1 MAHKVVVVGGGFG
14 GLRAV
19 ERLRRAPVEVTLVD
33 KRNFHLFQPLTYQVA
48 TGALGPSEVA
58 YPLREIFSRYP
69 NVRVMLAEVTD
80 FDLDGRTVKLAETE
94 GVHVPD
100 EIPYDTLVVAGGSS
114 YSYFGHE
121 EFARYALEVK
131 TLESAES
138 VRSRLLSAFESAE
151 NTDLPD
157 ELNPDLT
164 FVIVGAGPTGVEMS
178 GQIAELSHGTLRR
191 DFRNIDPRRAR
202 VILVD
207 GVDRILT
214 SFPPSLSAKATR
226 SLERLGVTIWLDH
239 MVVDVDATGVT
250 TATSDGQQ
258 KRIASHNVVWAAG
271 VTASPMA
278 KLLADLSGAEVDKNG
293 RVVTEPD
300 LSLPGHPEVFA
311 MGDMVQVR
319 DHAGDVK
326 PLPGL
331 APVAIQQGRHVA
343 DVIKRRLQGKETIPF
358 RYHDKGNVA
367 TIGRGR
373 AIVDIHGL
381 RLSGFPAWLVW
392 LVVHI
397 WYLVGFRN
405 RVLVIFQ
412 WSISFFTSGR
422 GSRLIEAI
430 PEIAATAPV
439 PPSGEGSD

>member
-19 ERLRRAPVEVTLVD
+19 QPLRRAPVEVTLID
-33 KRNFHLFQPLTYQVA
+33 RRNFHLFQPLTYQVA

-58 YPLREIFSRYP
+58 YPLREIFSRSP
-69 NVRVMLAEVTD
+69 NVRVMLAEVED
-80 FDLDGRTVKLAETE
+80 FDLDRRTVKLGESS
-94 GVHVPD
+94 GVDAPAD
-100 EIPYDTLVVAGGSS
+100 IAYDTLVVAAGSS

-151 NTDLPD
+151 NAELPD

-178 GQIAELSHGTLRR
+178 GQIAELARETLRH
-191 DFRNIDPRRAR
+191 DFRRINPKRAR

-226 SLERLGVTIWLDH
+226 SLERLGVDVRLDH
-239 MVVDVDATGVT
+239 MVTDVDATGVT
-250 TATSDGQQ
+250 TTTSDGEQQ
-258 KRIASHNVVWAAG
+258 RIDSHNVVWAAG
-271 VTASPMA
+271 VTASPLA
-278 KLLADLSGAEVDKNG
+278 KRLAELSGAAVDKNG
-293 RVVTEPD
+293 RLVTEPD

-311 MGDMVQVR
+311 IGDMVQVR
-319 DHAGDVK
+319 DHSGEVK

-331 APVAIQQGRHVA
+331 APVAIQQGHHVA
-343 DVIKRRLQGKETIPF
+343 RVIKRRLQDQGSVPF

-367 TIGRGR
+367 TIGKGR
-373 AIVDIHGL
+373 AIVDVHGL
-381 RLSGFPAWLVW
+381 RLSGLPAWMIW

-405 RVLVIFQ
+405 RVLVLLQ

-430 PEIAATAPV
+430 PATDTASAV
-439 PPSGEGSD
+439 PPAE